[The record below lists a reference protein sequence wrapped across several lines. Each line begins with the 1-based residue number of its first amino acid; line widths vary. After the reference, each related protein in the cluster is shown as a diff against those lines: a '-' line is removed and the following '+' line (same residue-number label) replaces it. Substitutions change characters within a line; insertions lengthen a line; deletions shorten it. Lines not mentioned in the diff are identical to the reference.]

1 MKAIIINDDIK
12 IYQELPK
19 SWGNVIGGFNLLSD
33 EQLQSYG
40 FYDVVKPDHDS
51 KVEILSN
58 LHFDADNNIFT
69 YDVNDKNWSETL
81 SELKDSRI
89 TQLNEKANQLLS
101 KTDWEIIRQADTGQE
116 VNEETQ
122 TERNEIRENVESI
135 EAEINAKT
143 TKKSVMSYIIEL

>member
-69 YDVNDKNWSETL
+69 YEVNDKNWSAL
-81 SELKDSRI
+81 S
-89 TQLNEKANQLLS
+89 LS
-101 KTDWEIIRQADTGQE
+101 LI
-116 VNEETQ
+116 
-122 TERNEIRENVESI
+122 
-135 EAEINAKT
+135 T
-143 TKKSVMSYIIEL
+143 TKSGLNPKVLTVTLLGLLPV